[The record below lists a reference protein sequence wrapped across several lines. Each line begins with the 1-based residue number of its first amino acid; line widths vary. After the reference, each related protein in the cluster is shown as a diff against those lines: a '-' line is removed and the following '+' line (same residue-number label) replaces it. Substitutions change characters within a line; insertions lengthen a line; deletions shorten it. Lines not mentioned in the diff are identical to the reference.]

1 MFQKY
6 ISVHLHIY
14 IPVLNWRQSMSNKE
28 NWIIFHFHSTKCFQD
43 FRHSQASS
51 SSSCAKRA
59 NQKKFGYQF
68 NFPSSEIFEKKRPI
82 ELFQDKLLIQSKY
95 FSSLRNNA
103 SVTFPSSHSSLA
115 ARAITTSLPPIFS
128 ICSIY
133 SQLSSENFT
142 SVSNWKFLRW
152 ERLEPSQAIIIHYW
166 FSFHVHLSQQKI
178 LRFSLVITLT
188 SLEHAEKRRRKRWNC
203 HQRA

>member
-1 MFQKY
+1 MLSRFSTHSSF
-6 ISVHLHIY
+6 IIIV
-14 IPVLNWRQSMSNKE
+14 VREENK
-28 NWIIFHFHSTKCFQD
+28 S
-43 FRHSQASS
+43 R
-51 SSSCAKRA
+51 
-59 NQKKFGYQF
+59 KFGYQF

-103 SVTFPSSHSSLA
+103 SVAFPSSHSSLA
-115 ARAITTSLPPIFS
+115 ARAITTPLPPIFS

-133 SQLSSENFT
+133 SQLSSKNFT
-142 SVSNWKFLRW
+142 SVSSWKFLRW

-188 SLEHAEKRRRKRWNC
+188 SLEHAEKWRRKRWNC